1 MQLPDALALSRRL
14 IKTGEKHQDYERT
27 VELADKYR
35 RLITGKD
42 IEKDLKPFAMRET
55 QEMFDQRMRITR
67 SITPAVAASLRTPFR
82 KVARNTRIRSGYK
95 LGTDSG
101 REQAVAE
108 MIKGFY
114 GSKKKKNKGLDYW
127 MRTRFTNLQFTD
139 PNTWVVPEWDAVT
152 GNDRVQPR
160 PFEVPAKQAVN
171 FLVVNDETKWLFI
184 KQPIKFKG
192 KDPSGVAI
200 PATVNPNK
208 AAGVVYPS
216 GYTKEGCRYT
226 LYDEDYTIVY
236 EQIDPEVEAV
246 ILQSTGNTQPDIEI
260 DNNWYRVSVYQ
271 PNLGY
276 APPFRIGYNPDDET
290 DQRTYTNPWHD
301 ALCFFDKTLKVVS
314 ELDLTMTM
322 HAFPQKIAYIQQC
335 QGETRDKKCNGGR
348 TMDGNTCKACNGSGF
363 KVHKTAQDALYLPM
377 PKDKDQMLD
386 LDKLIA
392 YKSPPIDL
400 IKFQNDYA
408 LQLERQAHQAVFN
421 SQVFVRKTNTGDI
434 VKTATEADYNME
446 SVYDALDPF
455 TEKYSEVWRELVIT
469 FARLANEPIENIDV
483 SHEFLDYKLKTSNML
498 QTERKVAIDAQAPA
512 FIIEAIDDD
521 LASQVYAG
529 DEMGKMRY
537 VVKRRFFPF
546 LGKSKDEIA
555 EAAASSFVPKA
566 AKVLYFNFDTIFR
579 ELEWDT
585 PNFYMK
591 TLAQQRVLVKAKVDE
606 YITLLDGEQPVIS
619 GFNRLGTGPAGAEN
633 KEGDPADEGNPG
645 NEDPK
650 QDENDNPNK

>member
-1 MQLPDALALSRRL
+1 MLLPDAIALCRRL

-27 VELADKYR
+27 VELAKKYR
-35 RLITGKD
+35 RMITGKN
-42 IEKDLKPFAMRET
+42 IELDLHQFVQRET
-55 QEMFDQRMRITR
+55 KEMFDQRMRITR

-82 KVARNTRIRSGYK
+82 KVARNTRIRSGFK
-95 LGTDSG
+95 VGTDKG

-114 GSKKKKNKGLDYW
+114 GSRKKKHKGLDYW

-139 PNTWVVPEWDAVT
+139 PNTWVVTEWDAAK
-152 GNDRVQPR
+152 DSERVQPR
-160 PFEVPAKQAVN
+160 PFEVPAAQAVN
-171 FLVVNDETKWLFI
+171 FLVVNDETKWLLI
-184 KQPIKFKG
+184 QQPINFKSL
-192 KDPSGVAI
+192 DPNASKPGVPI
-200 PATVNPNK
+200 NPNN
-208 AAGVVYPS
+208 APGVVYPA
-216 GYTKEGCRYT
+216 GLNNAGCRWT
-226 LYDEDYTIVY
+226 LYDEDFTVVF
-236 EQIDPEVEAV
+236 EQIDREYNTMYSVPLANGATIEEVDGKHYIV
-246 ILQSTGNTQPDIEI
+246 TT
-260 DNNWYRVSVYQ
+260 YR

-276 APPFRIGYNPDDET
+276 APAFRIGYNPDDET
-290 DQRTYTNPWHD
+290 DQRTYVNPWHD

-322 HAFPQKIAYIQQC
+322 HAFPQKIAYIQRC
-335 QGETRDKKCNGGR
+335 QGETREKKCQDGK

-377 PKDKDQMLD
+377 PKEKDQMMD

-400 IKFQNDYA
+400 IKFQNEYA

-455 TEKYSEVWRELVIT
+455 TEKYSEVWREFVIT
-469 FARLANEPIENIDV
+469 FARLANEPIESIDV

-498 QTERKVAIDAQAPA
+498 QTERKVAIDAGAPA

-546 LGKSKDEIA
+546 LGKSPDEIA
-555 EAAASSFVPKA
+555 DAAASQFVPKA
-566 AKVLYFNFDTIFR
+566 AKVLYFNFEAIFR

-591 TLAQQRVLVKAKVDE
+591 TLAQQRVLVAAKVQE
-606 YITLLDGEQPVIS
+606 YITTLNGEAPTLT
-619 GFNRLGTGPAGAEN
+619 GFNRLGAGPAGTEEN
-633 KEGDPADEGNPG
+633 EPGDEGNPG
-645 NEDPK
+645 NTNNED
-650 QDENDNPNK
+650 DANDDDTDD